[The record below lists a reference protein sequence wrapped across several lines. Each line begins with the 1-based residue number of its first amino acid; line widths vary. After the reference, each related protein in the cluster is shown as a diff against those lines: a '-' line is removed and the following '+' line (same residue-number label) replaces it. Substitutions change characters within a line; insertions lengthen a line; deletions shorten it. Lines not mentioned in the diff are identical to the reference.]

1 MKQFLLTSLAVL
13 AALSLSSTV
22 MAAKKRPAGK
32 LRHVVSFKFKDGT
45 RPEDVRKVVDA
56 FGALKAKIP
65 QVDKYEW
72 GQNISPEKLD
82 RGHTHVFILT
92 FRSEKDRDEYLVH
105 PDHKAF
111 GALLKPFLAEAF
123 VADFWAKD

>member
-1 MKQFLLTSLAVL
+1 MKQFLLTSLALL
-13 AALSLSSTV
+13 AALTFSSTV
-22 MAAKKRPAGK
+22 MAAKKKPAGK

-45 RPEDVRKVVDA
+45 RPEDIRKVVDA

-72 GQNISPEKLD
+72 GQAISPEKLD

-92 FRSEKDRDEYLVH
+92 FRSEKDRDAYLVH

-111 GALLKPFLAEAF
+111 GALLGPFLAEAF
-123 VADFWAKD
+123 VTDFWARD